1 MNLMLYWI
9 REARQYVQVPEL
21 KLVMQSSA
29 DWFQRYRFCQPLG
42 QGGMGVIY
50 LAEDKAQ
57 GNLQCVVK
65 QLISKPSNPDEQFEA
80 ERLFKR
86 EVDILRQLD
95 HSGIVR
101 FSDFHVTDDGK
112 YFLVMDYVPGKNLDS
127 IVQNYGPFGSE
138 ATVEIGIQ
146 CCEVLEYL
154 HERDYPIIYRDLK
167 PSNLMLT
174 PEGQIVFIDFG
185 IARMFMP
192 KQAATRVVT
201 AGYSPPEQYF
211 GRPETRS
218 DLYALGATLGHL
230 CTGVRPKPLTVS
242 APGITHPDVVPELDD
257 LIRRLTAHNP
267 EDRPFSAREIRY
279 ELYKIYHSIHPDF
292 EIPEEA
298 IAAAPAAAPAKPFKH
313 EGPVT
318 NPNLRSGLHSDSSK
332 RPANWLDREQ
342 PKEEDLQKVTRKD
355 AERFDPASMHS
366 GRKTS
371 ERLSRPD
378 ARDSN
383 YRKRTQAQQPSVSF
397 WDKLKQFF
405 NR

>member
-1 MNLMLYWI
+1 MNLLLYRY
-9 REARQYVQVPEL
+9 REARPWLQVPEL
-21 KLVMQSSA
+21 KLVIQSSA

-50 LAEDKAQ
+50 LAEDKKH
-57 GNLQCVVK
+57 GNTQCVVK

-86 EVDILRQLD
+86 EVEILRQLD
-95 HSGIVR
+95 HSGVVR

-242 APGITHPDVVPELDD
+242 APGITHPDVIPELDD

-279 ELYKIYHSIHPDF
+279 ELYKIYHAIHPDF

-298 IAAAPAAAPAKPFKH
+298 LTALPAAAAKKV
-313 EGPVT
+313 GPPT
-318 NPNLRSGLHSDSSK
+318 NPNLRSGLNSDSSK
-332 RPANWLDREQ
+332 RPANWLDREP
-342 PKEEDLQKVTRKD
+342 PKEEDMQKVTRKD
-355 AERFDPASMHS
+355 AERFNPDLHGSG

-371 ERLSRPD
+371 ERMTRPD
-378 ARDSN
+378 AKDST
-383 YRKRTQAQQPSVSF
+383 YRRRNTQTQQSTLSF

-405 NR
+405 NK